1 MIHLVNVNRYFKNGD
16 KQNHILKDINM
27 KINEGEFIAIMGP
40 SGSGK
45 STLINILGFIDRGY
59 EGDYYFN
66 KESYKK
72 SSDNQLA
79 DIRNKTVGFVFQ
91 NFKLIQN
98 NTILENVSIPLVYA
112 GLDNQ
117 ARKDKVIKTLHN
129 VGLYDKEHL
138 VPNKLSGGQQQRVAI
153 ARAII
158 NNPKFIIADEPTGA
172 LDSKT
177 SRDIIDLFIKLNK
190 LHNTTIILVTH
201 DRKVADKANRII
213 HILDGRVQQEEV
225 FKWKTYLTS

>member
-1 MIHLVNVNRYFKNGD
+1 MIELVDINRHFKNGD
-16 KQNHILKDINM
+16 EENHILKDININ
-27 KINEGEFIAIMGP
+27 INEGEFIAIMGP

-59 EGDYYFN
+59 QGDYFFN
-66 KESYKK
+66 GENYKK
-72 SSDNQLA
+72 TSDNQLS

-112 GLDNQ
+112 GIGSHE
-117 ARKDKVIKTLHN
+117 RKQRVVDTLHD
-129 VGLYDKEHL
+129 VGLYDKENL

-153 ARAII
+153 ARAIV
-158 NNPKFIIADEPTGA
+158 NKPKFIIADEPTGA

-177 SRDIIDLFIKLNK
+177 SKDIMELFMKLNK
-190 LHNTTIILVTH
+190 EFNTTMIMVTH
-201 DRKVADKANRII
+201 DRKVADKADRII
-213 HILDGRVQQEEV
+213 HILDGRVQREEV
-225 FKWKTYLTS
+225 VE

>member
-1 MIHLVNVNRYFKNGD
+1 MIELVDINRHFKNGD
-16 KQNHILKDINM
+16 EQNHILKDINISI
-27 KINEGEFIAIMGP
+27 KEGEFIAIMGP

-59 EGDYYFN
+59 EGDYLFN
-66 KESYKK
+66 GENYKQ
-72 SSDNQLA
+72 SSDNHLA
-79 DIRNKTVGFVFQ
+79 EIRNKTVGFVFQ

-112 GLDNQ
+112 GLGSQ
-117 ARKDKVIKTLHN
+117 ARKDCVTRTLHD
-129 VGLYDKEHL
+129 VGLYDKENQ

-158 NNPKFIIADEPTGA
+158 NQPKFIIADEPTGA

-177 SRDIIDLFIKLNK
+177 SKDIMELFMKLNK
-190 LHNTTIILVTH
+190 EHNTTMILVTH
-201 DRKVADKANRII
+201 DRKVADKADRII
-213 HILDGRVQQEEV
+213 HILDGRVQREEV
-225 FKWKTYLTS
+225 VE

>member
-1 MIHLVNVNRYFKNGD
+1 MIELVDINRHFKNGD
-16 KQNHILKDINM
+16 EENHILKDININ
-27 KINEGEFIAIMGP
+27 INEGEFIAIMGP

-59 EGDYYFN
+59 QGDYFFN
-66 KESYKK
+66 GENYKK
-72 SSDNQLA
+72 TSDNQLS

-112 GLDNQ
+112 GVGSQ
-117 ARKDKVIKTLHN
+117 ERKQRVINTLHD
-129 VGLYDKEHL
+129 VGLYDKENL

-153 ARAII
+153 ARAIV
-158 NNPKFIIADEPTGA
+158 NKPKFIIADEPTGA

-177 SRDIIDLFIKLNK
+177 SKDIMELFMKLNK
-190 LHNTTIILVTH
+190 EFNTTMIMVTH
-201 DRKVADKANRII
+201 DRKVADKADRII
-213 HILDGRVQQEEV
+213 HILDGRVQREEV
-225 FKWKTYLTS
+225 VE

>member
-1 MIHLVNVNRYFKNGD
+1 MIELVDINRHFKNGD
-16 KQNHILKDINM
+16 EENHILKDININ
-27 KINEGEFIAIMGP
+27 INEGEFIAIMGP

-59 EGDYYFN
+59 QGDYFFN
-66 KESYKK
+66 GENYKK
-72 SSDNQLA
+72 TSDNQLS

-112 GLDNQ
+112 GIGSQ
-117 ARKDKVIKTLHN
+117 ERKQRVIDTLHD
-129 VGLYDKEHL
+129 VGLYDKENL

-153 ARAII
+153 ARAIV
-158 NNPKFIIADEPTGA
+158 NKPKFIIADEPTGA

-177 SRDIIDLFIKLNK
+177 SKDIMELFMKLNK
-190 LHNTTIILVTH
+190 EFNTTMIMVTH
-201 DRKVADKANRII
+201 DRKVADKADRII
-213 HILDGRVQQEEV
+213 HILDGRVQREEV
-225 FKWKTYLTS
+225 VE

>member
-1 MIHLVNVNRYFKNGD
+1 MIELLDINRHFKNGD
-16 KQNHILKDINM
+16 ERNHILKDIN
-27 KINEGEFIAIMGP
+27 INIKEGEFIAIMGP

-59 EGDYYFN
+59 EGDYLFN
-66 KESYKK
+66 KENYKK

-112 GLDNQ
+112 GLGVQD
-117 ARKDKVIKTLHN
+117 RKSLVSKTLHD
-129 VGLYDKEHL
+129 VGLYEKENL

-177 SRDIIDLFIKLNK
+177 SEDIIELFVKLNQEYA
-190 LHNTTIILVTH
+190 TTIILVTH
-201 DRKVADKANRII
+201 DRKVADKADRII
-213 HILDGRVQQEEV
+213 HILDGRVQREEV
-225 FKWKTYLTS
+225 VE

>member
-1 MIHLVNVNRYFKNGD
+1 MIELVDINRHFKNGD
-16 KQNHILKDINM
+16 EENHILKDININ
-27 KINEGEFIAIMGP
+27 INEGEFIAIMGP

-59 EGDYYFN
+59 EGDYLFN
-66 KESYKK
+66 GENYKK
-72 SSDNQLA
+72 TSDNQLS

-112 GLDNQ
+112 GLGSQ
-117 ARKDKVIKTLHN
+117 ERKQRVVDTLHD
-129 VGLYDKEHL
+129 VSLYDKENL

-158 NNPKFIIADEPTGA
+158 NKPKFIIADEPTGA

-177 SRDIIDLFIKLNK
+177 SKDIMELFMKLNK
-190 LHNTTIILVTH
+190 EYNTTMIMVTH
-201 DRKVADKANRII
+201 DRKVADKADRII
-213 HILDGRVQQEEV
+213 HILDGRVQREEV
-225 FKWKTYLTS
+225 VE